1 MNGIGFNM
9 LKIGSKRR
17 RTQEEIKNE
26 KEESM
31 LKEQSIQDKM
41 AQWDALQQRI
51 QELEASNANQSA
63 AATILQEIINS
74 GELT

>member
-31 LKEQSIQDKM
+31 LKEQSIQDKI

-51 QELEASNANQSA
+51 QELEASNAN
-63 AATILQEIINS
+63 
-74 GELT
+74 

>member
-1 MNGIGFNM
+1 MNGVGVNL

-17 RTQEEIKNE
+17 RTQAEINQE
-26 KEESM
+26 KEEAVI
-31 LKEQSIQDKM
+31 KEQSIQDKM

-51 QELEASNANQSA
+51 QELESANANQSA
-63 AATILQEIINS
+63 AATILQEMINS